1 VAAAELAAEA
11 PGAPVT
17 LPASGPELSVP
28 QLSVPQESVLH
39 PSVPQLPVPRLS
51 VVIPAR
57 DEGERISGVLDRL
70 FASVRRSAEV
80 LVVVDSAADSTV
92 AAVHGY
98 ARPAPAS
105 GAGVAGPGGD
115 VAGPGSTAAEGRL
128 YCLVNEYGAGP
139 ASAIRFGLD
148 RATAPVIVVVM
159 ADGCDDAAQIDQLA
173 LLVEQGA
180 VVAAASRYAR
190 GGSQRGGPLLKRTLS
205 RLAGLSLRALAGAG
219 TSDATNSFKAYSADF
234 VGAVGVQSR
243 RGFSVGLELTAK
255 ARRLRLPVAEIP
267 TSWQERRSGRSGFRL
282 VRWLPGYL
290 RWYLYCFGRPR
301 RPGRAGGAAGG

>member
-1 VAAAELAAEA
+1 MAAAELAARA
-11 PGAPVT
+11 PDAPAT
-17 LPASGPELSVP
+17 RQASRP
-28 QLSVPQESVLH
+28 QV
-39 PSVPQLPVPRLS
+39 SVPQLPVPHIRVPQVS

-57 DEGERISGVLDRL
+57 DEGERIAGVLDRL

-92 AAVHGY
+92 AAIREYAPPVGAG
-98 ARPAPAS
+98 ARP
-105 GAGVAGPGGD
+105 
-115 VAGPGSTAAEGRL
+115 RL
-128 YCLVNEYGAGP
+128 HCVVNEYGVGP

-159 ADGCDDAAQIDQLA
+159 ADGCDDPTKIDDLA
-173 LLVEQGA
+173 LRVESGA

-190 GGSQRGGPLLKRTLS
+190 GGSQRGGPVLKRTLS
-205 RLAGLSLRALAGAG
+205 RLAGVSLRALAGAG
-219 TSDATNSFKAYSADF
+219 TSDATNSFKAYSAEF
-234 VGAVGVQSR
+234 VAAAGVQSR

-290 RWYLYCFGRPR
+290 RWYLYCFGPPR
-301 RPGRAGGAAGG
+301 RAHPAGGAGGG